1 LQKSKHDFITDKKAM
16 TEKEFLMQV
25 WRPYDRI
32 TTADGVPGKVLGV
45 SFSTKSVRAF
55 ISGAPEW
62 VSCTLIDTHTTG
74 KGGDGDDIAIIEELR
89 AKIEKQADEITRLQS
104 DKKLLQEKISKNY
117 LADILKAVNM
127 MKQGLQEKK
136 HKMEQI
142 ESGLGQLQATLEKI
156 DEKE

>member
-1 LQKSKHDFITDKKAM
+1 M

-117 LADILKAVNM
+117 LADLLKAVNM
-127 MKQGLQEKK
+127 IKQGLQEKK

>member
-1 LQKSKHDFITDKKAM
+1 M

-117 LADILKAVNM
+117 LADLLKAVNM

-136 HKMEQI
+136 HKMDQI

-156 DEKE
+156 DKKE